1 LNGNDERVAR
11 DPSRP
16 VPRRALVFG
25 LSGQLG
31 EALRAPL
38 HAAGWTLDAVS
49 REPRPDVDG
58 VRWHRGGLPDAPQV
72 AGPFDAIVSLGP
84 LDVFAEAVARHGL
97 MAPRIVAI
105 GSTGVHSKAASPDP
119 AERALAARLASAERD
134 LAAAVA
140 GRAALA
146 LLRPTLVY
154 GHGLDRSLTPLVA
167 FARRHGWLV
176 LPRAARGL
184 RQPVHVD
191 DVAAAVLACLEA
203 TAPIT
208 SSVDVPGGETLPFAA
223 MLARTLARHAPG
235 ARLWRVPTW
244 LFRLGLALAGKR
256 VPPAVSATGFVGRL
270 NRDQVFDAGPAQ
282 RLLGRALRPFEP

>member
-1 LNGNDERVAR
+1 MHSGGGRMAPDSSPPVA
-11 DPSRP
+11 
-16 VPRRALVFG
+16 RRALVFG

-31 EALRAPL
+31 AALHAPMR
-38 HAAGWTLDAVS
+38 AAGWTLDAVS
-49 REPRPDVDG
+49 RAERPALDG
-58 VRWHRGGLPDAPQV
+58 VRWHRGGLPDAPLV

-84 LDVFAEAVARHGL
+84 LDVFAEAVARHGIA
-97 MAPRIVAI
+97 APRVVAI

-119 AERALAARLASAERD
+119 AERALAARLAAAERE
-134 LAAAVA
+134 LAAAVS
-140 GRAALA
+140 GRATLA

-191 DVAAAVLACLEA
+191 DVAAAVLACLQ
-203 TAPIT
+203 APAAVAA
-208 SSVDVPGGETLPFAA
+208 SVDVPGGETLPFDA
-223 MLARTLARHAPG
+223 MLARTLARHVPG

-244 LFRLGLALAGKR
+244 LFRLGLRFAGAR
-256 VPPAVSATGFVGRL
+256 VPPAVSAAGFVGRL
-270 NRDQVFDAGPAQ
+270 NRDQVFDPGPAE
-282 RLLGRALRPFEP
+282 RLLGRAPRGFEP

>member
-1 LNGNDERVAR
+1 MNSSGDRLAQ
-11 DPSRP
+11 DPP
-16 VPRRALVFG
+16 PAVFRRALVFG

-38 HAAGWTLDAVS
+38 RAAGWMLDAVS
-49 REPRPDVDG
+49 REPRPAAEG

-72 AGPFDAIVSLGP
+72 AGPFDAILSLGP

-97 MAPRIVAI
+97 TAPRIVAI

-119 AERALAARLASAERD
+119 SERALAARLAAAERD
-134 LAAAVA
+134 LAAALA
-140 GRAALA
+140 GRATLA
-146 LLRPTLVY
+146 QLRPTHVY

-176 LPRAARGL
+176 LPRAAHGL

-203 TAPIT
+203 PVPMAA
-208 SSVDVPGGETLPFAA
+208 SVDVPGGETLPFDA
-223 MLARTLARHAPG
+223 MLARTLEVHVPG

-244 LFRLGLALAGKR
+244 LFRLGLALAGAR
-256 VPPAVSATGFVGRL
+256 VPPTVSAAGFIGRL
-270 NRDQVFDAGPAQ
+270 NRDQVFDADPAQ
-282 RLLGRALRPFEP
+282 RLLGRPLRGFDP